1 MTREQLE
8 RATELNQEIQK
19 YADLIG
25 KIRLGISVKRKE
37 DEKEEKGLSQENH
50 NPYCEKW
57 TLLRFFALRFKGQ
70 KNCCHSTL

>member
-1 MTREQLE
+1 MTKEQFD

-37 DEKEEKGLSQENH
+37 DEKAEKGLKQGNH
-50 NPYCEKW
+50 DPHLEK
-57 TLLRFFALRFKGQ
+57 
-70 KNCCHSTL
+70 